1 MKPIPLQQRGIAASR
16 LILGCMGLG
25 GERNVAPIEE
35 QDVNHGRAA
44 VEAALAAGINMFDHA
59 DIYKLGKAE
68 QVFGRILSEDASL
81 REKIILQSK
90 CGIRAKEWSGLPFK
104 RYDFSASHIVASV
117 DGILERLGTDYLD
130 VLLLHRPDPLMDP
143 EEVGEAIRTLKA
155 AGKVRH
161 FGVSNMS
168 AGQIRLLQSETDEPF
183 LVNQLELSLRH
194 IGWLE
199 SGIHVNQPAAAGD
212 YFPEGTLE
220 YCRLQRIQ
228 LQSWGA
234 LAQGAYTSGAGDH
247 RDERTMRTT
256 RCVEKL
262 AAHYG
267 VRPEAIVLAWLMRH
281 PAGIQP
287 IVGTSNPDRIAA
299 CAAATSIALT
309 GDEWYELYV
318 SSRGAEMP

>member
-25 GERNVAPIEE
+25 GERNLAPIDA
-35 QDVNHGRAA
+35 QDVSHGRAA
-44 VEAALAAGINMFDHA
+44 VEAAIAEGITMFDHA

-68 QVFGRILSEDASL
+68 QVFGRILAEDASL
-81 REKIILQSK
+81 REKIVLQSK

-104 RYDFSASHIVASV
+104 RYDFSASHLLASV
-117 DGILERLGTDYLD
+117 DGILKRLATDYLD

-155 AGKVRH
+155 EGKVRY

-168 AGQIRLLQSETDEPF
+168 AGQIRLLQSGTDEPF
-183 LVNQLELSLRH
+183 IVNQLEMSLRH
-194 IGWLE
+194 TGWLE
-199 SGIHVNQPAAAGD
+199 SGIHVNQTAAAGD

-220 YCRLQRIQ
+220 YCRLNGIQ

-234 LAQGAYTSGAGDH
+234 LAQGAYSNGPGAQE
-247 RDERTMRTT
+247 DERIARTA

-262 AAHYG
+262 AGRYG
-267 VRPEAIVLAWLMRH
+267 VQPEAIVLAWLLRH

-287 IVGTSNPDRIAA
+287 IIGTSNPARIAA
-299 CAAATSIALT
+299 CAAAVRITLTS
-309 GDEWYELYV
+309 DEWYELYV
-318 SSRGAEMP
+318 SSKGAEMP

>member
-25 GERNVAPIEE
+25 GERNLAPIDAR
-35 QDVNHGRAA
+35 DVNHGRAA
-44 VEAALAAGINMFDHA
+44 VEAAIAAGITMFDHA

-68 QVFGRILSEDASL
+68 QVFGRILAEDASL

-104 RYDFSASHIVASV
+104 RYDFSASHLLSSV
-117 DGILERLGTDYLD
+117 DGILNRLGIDYLD

-168 AGQIRLLQSETDEPF
+168 AGQIRLLQSGSDEPF
-183 LVNQLELSLRH
+183 IVNQLEMSLRH
-194 IGWLE
+194 TGWLE
-199 SGIHVNQPAAAGD
+199 SGVHVNQPVAAGD

-220 YCRLQRIQ
+220 YCRLNRVQ
-228 LQSWGA
+228 LQAWGA
-234 LAQGAYTSGAGDH
+234 LAQGAYSGGPGA
-247 RDERTMRTT
+247 REDERTARTA

-262 AAHYG
+262 AEAYG
-267 VRPEAIVLAWLMRH
+267 VQPEAIVLAWLLRH

-287 IVGTSNPDRIAA
+287 IIGTSNPDRIAA
-299 CAAATSIALT
+299 CAASARIALT
-309 GDEWYELYV
+309 SDEWYELYV
-318 SSRGAEMP
+318 LTRGVEMP